1 MIRFRVACGLS
12 AALACLSLAS
22 AGWTQEPQTPPGQQP
37 GPALTY
43 SGFDKNQG
51 IKPGFVVSVAV
62 STAAGP
68 ETEVSGVFPV
78 DGSGAIVLKLA
89 GRVELAG
96 LTPTQAGAKI
106 AAALASFLKEP
117 KVTLSTI
124 AVPKPIIYLGGAISR
139 TGSVA
144 IEPAATL
151 GDVLIISGYTA
162 DADLSRVRVIRLGDS
177 GRSEQVFD
185 LNRWMRPAEG
195 EVPDTSQNPT
205 LMDKDTI
212 LVPFR
217 TAPAIGSVEVS
228 GDVLRPSSIPL
239 RYGVP
244 TRLREV
250 ISSAGGLNP
259 TASHTITV
267 RRTGSDRAFT
277 VDYDKAESGDPQHD
291 ILINDRDTV
300 FVARQAGELFLNVNG
315 GFARPGRIP
324 YRGKMTL
331 TQAIGDAGGLL
342 LYAKEKEGTIIRNVG
357 SDPSKTQPIRFN
369 YRDIREGRVKD
380 VQLQPGDIVEIPPGG
395 PPAVRPDPV
404 MWVTGIIT
412 AYALLRSSQQSR

>member
-1 MIRFRVACGLS
+1 MRIRVARAIL
-12 AALACLSLAS
+12 AALAILSFACP
-22 AGWTQEPQTPPGQQP
+22 GWAQEPQPTAAQA

-78 DGSGAIVLKLA
+78 DGSGAIVMKLA

-96 LTPTQAGAKI
+96 LTPAQAGSKI
-106 AAALASFLKEP
+106 AAALSSFLKEP
-117 KVTLSTI
+117 KVSVSTI
-124 AVPKPIIYLGGAISR
+124 AVPKPIIHLGGAITR
-139 TGSVA
+139 TGAVS
-144 IEPAATL
+144 IEPDSTL
-151 GDVLIISGYTA
+151 GDVLIVIGYTA
-162 DADLSRVRVIRLGDS
+162 DADLSRVRVIRFGES
-177 GRSEQVFD
+177 GRTEQTFD
-185 LNRWMRPAEG
+185 VNRWMRPAAG
-195 EVPDTSQNPT
+195 ELPDTSQNPA

-212 LVPFR
+212 LVPLR
-217 TAPAIGSVEVS
+217 TAPATGSVEIS
-228 GDVLRPSSIPL
+228 GDVLRPSTIPL

-250 ISSAGGLNP
+250 ISMAGGLNP

-267 RRTGSDRAFT
+267 RRAGSERPFT
-277 VDYDKAESGDPQHD
+277 VDYDKAEAGDPQHD
-291 ILINDRDTV
+291 IQINDRDTV
-300 FVARQAGELFLNVNG
+300 YIAKQAGELFLHVNG

-324 YRGKMTL
+324 YRGRMTL

-342 LYAKEKEGTIIRNVG
+342 LYAKEKEGRVIRNVG
-357 SDPSKTQPIRFN
+357 ADPSKTETIRFN

-380 VQLQPGDIVEIPPGG
+380 LMLQPGDIVEIPPGG